1 VAHHALL
8 LIAAAVLLLLQ
19 IAVACVPLVVYR
31 AAGECSSFEYMMQ
44 RSSGAICRSGACQQG
59 TYIRLQRLI
68 THASSRVF
76 EIARARVGP
85 AKMVASTRA

>member
-1 VAHHALL
+1 ML
-8 LIAAAVLLLLQ
+8 LIAAAACDCYYRLQWFDRLLEA
-19 IAVACVPLVVYR
+19 IR
-31 AAGECSSFEYMMQ
+31 EAGECSNFEYMKQ
-44 RSSGAICRSGACQQG
+44 RSSGAICMSGACQQG

-85 AKMVASTRA
+85 AKMVASTRV